1 MTVSAMS
8 DTPSPNASG
17 SEPHKRWLLE
27 VVRYALPA
35 VVALAGVVVMCLG
48 SESDLEGGAGILS
61 AGLAIYFINWL
72 FRIGAAGDSE
82 RAAEQ
87 SAREYFSAHGH
98 WPGEGPSQRA
108 AAAETQDTPASPRA
122 ARPHPSALRGSRRRP
137 RR

>member
-1 MTVSAMS
+1 MAENPTSNVAER
-8 DTPSPNASG
+8 
-17 SEPHKRWLLE
+17 EPQKHWLLE

-35 VVALAGVVVMCLG
+35 IVVLAGVVVMCLG
-48 SESDLEGGAGILS
+48 GESDLEGGAGILS

-98 WPGEGPSQRA
+98 WPGEGPSESGAAQATPGATRSAPRRA
-108 AAAETQDTPASPRA
+108 APLSDA
-122 ARPHPSALRGSRRRP
+122 RRP
-137 RR
+137 RRR